1 MLFFPMVYSLS
12 YFKDMKKSI
21 LISFVIYMNELI
33 KEESEIDE
41 EEEHEESEEIPE
53 ERVPTPHNIKRDE
66 EELDTDQ
73 VDILF
78 RRMGNR

>member
-1 MLFFPMVYSLS
+1 
-12 YFKDMKKSI
+12 
-21 LISFVIYMNELI
+21 MNELI

-73 VDILF
+73 VHILF
-78 RRMGNR
+78 EGCAIDIDR